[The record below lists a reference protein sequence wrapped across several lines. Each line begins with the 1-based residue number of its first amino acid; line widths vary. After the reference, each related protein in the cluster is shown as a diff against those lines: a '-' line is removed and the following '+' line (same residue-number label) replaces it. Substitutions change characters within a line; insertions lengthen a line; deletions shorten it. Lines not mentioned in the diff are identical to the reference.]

1 MHRLS
6 SALLLGLLTACTAAP
21 IPTVD
26 IRGMM
31 DVQAEAWNRGDLV
44 AFMEPYWNSEEL
56 TFVGSSGVTRGFD
69 ETLARYQSAYPDA
82 ATRGKLRFELLDVR
96 DLGRGDAALVL
107 GRFYLD
113 RESPASGT
121 FSLVV
126 ERRPEGLRIIHDHS
140 SADADR
146 PATGTDSGHPAPCR

>member
-1 MHRLS
+1 MNRFS
-6 SALLLGLLTACTAAP
+6 PALLLGLLASCSAP
-21 IPTVD
+21 PIGTVD
-26 IRGMM
+26 VMVMM

-44 AFMEPYWNSEEL
+44 AFMEPYWDSESL
-56 TFVGSSGVTRGFD
+56 TFVGSSGVTRGYD
-69 ETLARYQSAYPDA
+69 ETLARYQAAYPDA
-82 ATRGKLRFELLDVR
+82 ATRGKLRFELLEVR
-96 DLGRGDAALVL
+96 DLGRGGAALVL

-140 SADADR
+140 SADAE
-146 PATGTDSGHPAPCR
+146 

>member
-1 MHRLS
+1 MHRIP
-6 SALLLGLLTACTAAP
+6 SALVLGLLTACTAAP
-21 IPTVD
+21 VSNVD
-26 IRGMM
+26 VLVMM
-31 DVQAEAWNRGDLV
+31 ETQAEAWNRGDLV
-44 AFMEPYWNSEEL
+44 AFMEPYWDSEEL

-69 ETLARYQSAYPDA
+69 ETLARYQASYPDA
-82 ATRGKLRFELLDVR
+82 ATRGKLRFELLEVR

-140 SADADR
+140 SADAE
-146 PATGTDSGHPAPCR
+146 

>member
-1 MHRLS
+1 MHRIP

-21 IPTVD
+21 VSTVD
-26 IRGMM
+26 VLVMM
-31 DVQAEAWNRGDLV
+31 ETQAEAWNRGDLV
-44 AFMEPYWNSEEL
+44 AFMEPYWDSEEL

-69 ETLARYQSAYPDA
+69 ETLARYQASYPDA
-82 ATRGKLRFELLDVR
+82 ATRGKLRFELLEVR

-140 SADADR
+140 SADAE
-146 PATGTDSGHPAPCR
+146 